1 MPPSEPPDDQDG
13 SLPPEA
19 ARGVMSS
26 RAGATWLLR
35 ELVMSRLRARDEARA
50 RFLELADGL
59 ANSTDP
65 DEQSRLKE
73 ELARMAF
80 GD

>member
-1 MPPSEPPDDQDG
+1 MRPIEPPDDQDE
-13 SLPPEA
+13 SLPPGT
-19 ARGVMSS
+19 ARRAVSS
-26 RAGATWLLR
+26 RAGATWFLG
-35 ELVMSRLRARDEARA
+35 EVVKARLRARDEARA